1 MDKNL
6 KPKKQ
11 RKRKNKTKKGKKG
24 EKAPTTTPR
33 RIKRLVEWM
42 MRHTDKKTALPADRI
57 SDFFQSQILT
67 VSANLGLLGDLSALS
82 TTRLGQ
88 RQRKVLQRLSHVHDF
103 CGG

>member
-1 MDKNL
+1 MCETLLNSFFNRLRPNVDKNL

-42 MRHTDKKTALPADRI
+42 MRHTDKIDY
-57 SDFFQSQILT
+57 
-67 VSANLGLLGDLSALS
+67 
-82 TTRLGQ
+82 
-88 RQRKVLQRLSHVHDF
+88 
-103 CGG
+103 